1 MSETTTVDLEKPM
14 GAPGPLSA
22 EWWDDN
28 SKCVVVRGSLF
39 HTDFALRL
47 DLEKRAFLDH
57 VENNKKLDEA
67 LQQAAA
73 RISEFVWKER
83 LRRTSPP
90 PLIASP

>member
-1 MSETTTVDLEKPM
+1 MSDTTTVDLEKPI
-14 GAPGPLSA
+14 GASGPLSA

-28 SKCVVVRGSLF
+28 SKCVVVRGVDPLF

-57 VENNKKLDEA
+57 VENNKKLDEV

-73 RISEFVWKER
+73 RISEYVWKER
-83 LRRTSPP
+83 IRRASER
-90 PLIASP
+90 PLAN

>member
-1 MSETTTVDLEKPM
+1 MSETTTFDLRKPLRS
-14 GAPGPLSA
+14 PGPLTV

-57 VENNKKLDEA
+57 VESNEKLDEA
-67 LQQAAA
+67 LQHAAA
-73 RISEFVWKER
+73 LISELVWKER
-83 LRRTSPP
+83 SLKRAAAR
-90 PLIASP
+90 PLAN